1 MIAPVAMHG
10 SLAGWF
16 GGASLGSS
24 CGGAI
29 AEQRDLRSNFCVLYV
44 MIRRLAVLGHHSKK
58 AGMTR
63 LLCCF
68 SSTDQ
73 LPPTLPEKRPPRL
86 VAVLSYGPECWV
98 ICGKPL
104 VKAHAIWALPTVRL
118 KAAKA
123 ARIKF
128 FSAVLHLKS
137 RFDGR
142 KMDVCRPNDNAAL
155 EDGFMRCAHGIRD
168 CHALQSEVADP
179 IVPVP
184 PRQTLPVSSFR

>member
-16 GGASLGSS
+16 GGASLGSRAAVPS
-24 CGGAI
+24 PSNPTFGAI
-29 AEQRDLRSNFCVLYV
+29 LVPTRNDSTPPCP
-44 MIRRLAVLGHHSKK
+44 GPHSKK

-104 VKAHAIWALPTVRL
+104 VKAYAIWALPTVRL

-128 FSAVLHLKS
+128 FIAILHLKS

-142 KMDVCRPNDNAAL
+142 KMDVCRPNDNAAVD
-155 EDGFMRCAHGIRD
+155 DGIMRCVHDTHD
-168 CHALQSEVADP
+168 CHAL
-179 IVPVP
+179 
-184 PRQTLPVSSFR
+184 